1 MMMAQRGFC
10 LAGVLL
16 ALVSAFQSNF
26 ALKAVSR
33 WSNGNVA
40 MQTNVRT
47 TSMKNRGW
55 KLMMSDSSETE
66 TVEAPSSSSGK
77 KPIVA
82 VVDFASYAI
91 GQEYSGS
98 LIGAKAFGVFVDIA
112 TGTNVLLPRS
122 QMTKGNYEKLKRL
135 ADSKSKEQVR
145 LEIIGV
151 SVENSTLS
159 GKYLSGNYKTRPDLS
174 ALEGTD
180 ISTKF
185 FNATVVGA
193 HDFGLFAELDDY
205 GVEGLVPASKL
216 PEKMPSGSI
225 QSSYP

>member
-1 MMMAQRGFC
+1 MMAQRSIC
-10 LAGVLL
+10 VAGVLL
-16 ALVSAFQSNF
+16 ALVGAFQNNF
-26 ALKAVSR
+26 ALKALSR
-33 WSNGNVA
+33 WSSGSVV
-40 MQTNVRT
+40 MQSNVRA

-55 KLMMSDSSETE
+55 MLMMSDASETE
-66 TVEAPSSSSGK
+66 VVQAPSSSSGK
-77 KPIVA
+77 KPEVA
-82 VVDFASYAI
+82 VVDFAQYAV

-151 SVENSTLS
+151 SAENSTLS

-180 ISTKF
+180 ISSKF

-216 PEKMPSGSI
+216 PERLPAGSI

>member
-1 MMMAQRGFC
+1 M
-10 LAGVLL
+10 
-16 ALVSAFQSNF
+16 
-26 ALKAVSR
+26 
-33 WSNGNVA
+33 
-40 MQTNVRT
+40 
-47 TSMKNRGW
+47 
-55 KLMMSDSSETE
+55 LMMSDASETE
-66 TVEAPSSSSGK
+66 VVQAPSSSSGK
-77 KPIVA
+77 KPEVA
-82 VVDFASYAI
+82 VVDFAQYAV

-151 SVENSTLS
+151 SAENSTLS

-216 PEKMPSGSI
+216 PERLPAGSI

>member
-1 MMMAQRGFC
+1 MMALRSIC
-10 LAGVLL
+10 VAGALL
-16 ALVSAFQSNF
+16 SIVGAFQNNF

-33 WSNGNVA
+33 WSNGNGA
-40 MQTNVRT
+40 MQSNVQA

-55 KLMMSDSSETE
+55 MLMMSDASETE
-66 TVEAPSSSSGK
+66 VSAAPSSSSGK
-77 KPIVA
+77 KAEVA
-82 VVDFASYAI
+82 VVDFSQYAV

-98 LIGAKAFGVFVDIA
+98 LMVAKAFGVFVDIA

-135 ADSKSKEQVR
+135 ADSKSKDQVR
-145 LEIIGV
+145 VEIISV
-151 SVENSTLS
+151 SAENSTLS
-159 GKYLSGNYKTRPDLS
+159 GKYLPVNYKNRPDLS

-180 ISTKF
+180 ITSKF

-216 PEKMPSGSI
+216 PERMPAETI
-225 QSSYP
+225 QKSYP

>member
-16 ALVSAFQSNF
+16 ALVSAFQNNF

-77 KPIVA
+77 KPVVA

-151 SVENSTLS
+151 SAENSTLS

>member
-1 MMMAQRGFC
+1 MAQRSFC
-10 LAGVLL
+10 VAGVLL
-16 ALVSAFQSNF
+16 ALVGAFQNNF
-26 ALKAVSR
+26 ALKAISR
-33 WSNGNVA
+33 WSNGNVM
-40 MQTNVRT
+40 MQSHVRT
-47 TSMKNRGW
+47 TGMKNRGW
-55 KLMMSDSSETE
+55 MLMMSDSTNTE
-66 TVEAPSSSSGK
+66 VVEAPSSSSGK
-77 KPIVA
+77 KPEVA
-82 VVDFASYAI
+82 VVDFSQYAV

-98 LIGAKAFGVFVDIA
+98 LVGAKAFGVFVAIA

-135 ADSKSKEQVR
+135 SDSKSKEQVR

-151 SVENSTLS
+151 SAENSTLS

-216 PEKMPSGSI
+216 PERLPSGSI

>member
-1 MMMAQRGFC
+1 MMMAQRCFC

-16 ALVSAFQSNF
+16 ALVSAFQNNF

-77 KPIVA
+77 KPVVA